1 MSAASNKDPRN
12 FKRFSV
18 KKTKPEKKIPGVK
31 PKREP
36 MYTTNT
42 TGVQH
47 NYGKMKKSNDPSSN
61 NTPERMAKRFFIE
74 MLKRDQE
81 LRESEPGVYTWIL
94 RHGEDGNHFY
104 ANKVISQQEMGTLHM
119 IIDDLSTEKYGD
131 SGMIMV
137 AGELQ
142 VYADPPRI
150 DFNFQSGTFS
160 SDKDPDYLKTME
172 SIVPPII
179 QESFGIDNVNFIN
192 DEPLIGADKII
203 SSLEHIAFFNRFLD
217 KTEIKSKNNNPSRK
231 GGKRK
236 TRRTRKSRK

>member
-1 MSAASNKDPRN
+1 MSAASIIDPRN
-12 FKRFSV
+12 FKRWSV
-18 KKTKPEKKIPGVK
+18 KKHKPTPKIPGVK
-31 PKREP
+31 TVKEP

-42 TGVQH
+42 AGVQH
-47 NYGKMKKSNDPSSN
+47 NYGKMKKSNDPLSN

-74 MLKRDQE
+74 MLRRDQE

-94 RHGEDGNHFY
+94 RHGEDGHHFY

-137 AGELQ
+137 AGELH

-160 SDKDPDYLKTME
+160 SDKDPDYLKEME

-179 QESFGIDNVNFIN
+179 QESFGIVNVNFIN

-217 KTEIKSKNNNPSRK
+217 KKEIKSKNNNPSRK

-236 TRRTRKSRK
+236 TRKTRKSRK